1 MRSNSQ
7 SSGRTFV
14 FLSILTLALTGV
26 SGCGQKGPLYIPQD
40 QPDSLPA
47 GSEATDIDAGTDP
60 ATPPLPADQ
69 PQADTS
75 F

>member
-47 GSEATDIDAGTDP
+47 EAEAAENGDSPDTADT
-60 ATPPLPADQ
+60 PLPTDQ

-75 F
+75 S